1 MVMLA
6 VLIIALP
13 SKGDRMYLNC
23 AQFKPKR
30 PIFLSQI
37 KLTKHQNLMIKS
49 IDFLFYFGIY
59 LIVNIKFKVR

>member
-1 MVMLA
+1 
-6 VLIIALP
+6 
-13 SKGDRMYLNC
+13 MYLNC
-23 AQFKPKR
+23 AQFKPKW

-59 LIVNIKFKVR
+59 LIVNIKFKAK